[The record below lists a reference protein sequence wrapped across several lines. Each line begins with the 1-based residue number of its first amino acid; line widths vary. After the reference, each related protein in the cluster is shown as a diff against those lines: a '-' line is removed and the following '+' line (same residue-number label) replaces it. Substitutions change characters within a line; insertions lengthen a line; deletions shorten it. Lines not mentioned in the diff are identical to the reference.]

1 MGAPPTPVPHGTD
14 PEPGTRREDPDIELA
29 SDVGETDG
37 PGVSRNAW
45 ADDDVENEIPLTT
58 PFLASTMAWQ
68 SVPSH
73 NASDAPLPMNA
84 SDRVRLVFR
93 TVGMLA
99 ALLVGSILAVVLIV
113 WLALPVFAD
122 EDRSALRIPRTFEQ
136 LQALN
141 VVLQNYSHTH
151 LVRVMIAWTTIYLLY
166 VGMLTQ
172 FADLF
177 RAGLHVHEHSRRC
190 HVGHAGCAAAGLRVH
205 CDGLD
210 AVLPAEPLR
219 RPGALRDSA
228 LGAAHC
234 GLDGRRAAVRQQYA
248 VLPHRAPVRLASDPA

>member
-29 SDVGETDG
+29 SDVGETEG
-37 PGVSRNAW
+37 LGVSRNAW

-136 LQALN
+136 LKALN
-141 VVLQNYSHTH
+141 GVLQNYSHTH

-177 RAGLHVHEHSRRC
+177 RAGLHVHEHSRWC